1 VAIYLDELIT
11 EHYESLVDQIT
22 KDAIRQ
28 IPSYGQAPLRLT
40 IERVERWLKTLA
52 ASIEQNDPAILEHY
66 LAAVAEE
73 RKEEGYPIGELHA
86 IIQITDQHLRDL
98 IPGACA
104 DEVECNANL
113 AVLGAVMDATR
124 MVLSVT
130 YILSAKERPSQEVL

>member
-1 VAIYLDELIT
+1 MAIFLDELIN
-11 EHYESLVDQIT
+11 EHQESLVDKIV

-28 IPSYGQAPLRLT
+28 ISSYAKAPLQLT
-40 IERVERWLKTLA
+40 IGRVERWLKTLA
-52 ASIEQNDPAILEHY
+52 ASIEQNNPEILEHY

-86 IIQITDQHLRDL
+86 IVSITEQRLREL
-98 IPGACA
+98 MPSACT

-113 AVLGAVMDATR
+113 VLLDAVMDATR

-130 YILSAKERPSQEVL
+130 YILSAKEKPSP